1 MASTSSGSL
10 ESARKVRLFNP
21 VTGDQSLLVAGQAT
35 RRIRI
40 AAAGDLTLRLI
51 DDTTNHTL
59 TGLVVGEVL
68 DVQATRVIAAGS
80 TVTAIECFY

>member
-1 MASTSSGSL
+1 MASTSL
-10 ESARKVRLFNP
+10 ESARRVRLFNP
-21 VTGDQSLLVAGQAT
+21 ATGNHSLLLGGRAC

-51 DDTTNHTL
+51 DDAGSYTL

-68 DVQATRVIAAGS
+68 DVQAVLTLAAGS
-80 TVTAIECFY
+80 TVTAIEVFY

>member
-1 MASTSSGSL
+1 MPSTSL
-10 ESARKVRLFNP
+10 ESARRVRLFNP
-21 VTGDQSLLVAGQAT
+21 VVGNHSLLLNGVAC

-51 DDTTNHTL
+51 DDAGPYTL

-68 DVQATRVIAAGS
+68 DVQAVQTLAAGS
-80 TVTAIECFY
+80 TVTAIEVFY